1 MSNESLKSLR
11 STVVLSLFGG
21 FLLSGCSMSDVTAWN
36 QKISDA
42 AQSIASGSGASSDS
56 GGMPWMTRASA
67 TGPRQDVQHTYVLP
81 VDVDTAAARL
91 KSHYQFI
98 STDELESLR
107 KRDQYGDWSAGAID
121 EARPE
126 WAAQKGSYY
135 KMGQEWKDN
144 DRLML
149 EVEKSG
155 AGSRLKVTYS
165 SPDSTHLTDAY
176 LRRLMTQLQQVVKG
190 QC

>member
-1 MSNESLKSLR
+1 MSNDSLRFLR
-11 STVVLSLFGG
+11 STAVVCLCGS

-42 AQSIASGSGASSDS
+42 AHSIASGSATSSDS
-56 GGMPWMTRASA
+56 GGMPWMTKAGA
-67 TGPRQDVQHTYVLP
+67 TGPRQDVQHTYKLP

-98 STDELESLR
+98 STDELESLC

-149 EVEKSG
+149 EVVKSG
-155 AGSRLKVTYS
+155 AGSQLKVTYS

-176 LRRLMTQLQQVVKG
+176 LRRLMNQLQQVAKG
-190 QC
+190 RR

>member
-1 MSNESLKSLR
+1 MSNDSLKSLR
-11 STVVLSLFGG
+11 STVAACLFGS
-21 FLLSGCSMSDVTAWN
+21 FLLSGCTTSEMAEWN

-42 AQSIASGSGASSDS
+42 AHSIASGSGTSS
-56 GGMPWMTRASA
+56 GGMPWMTKAGA
-67 TGPRQDVQHTYVLP
+67 TGPRKDVQHTYTLP

-98 STDELESLR
+98 TTDELESLR
-107 KRDQYGDWSAGAID
+107 QRDQYGDWSAGSID

-176 LRRLMTQLQQVVKG
+176 LRRLMTQLQQVAKG
-190 QC
+190 QR

>member
-1 MSNESLKSLR
+1 MSNDSLKSLR

-21 FLLSGCSMSDVTAWN
+21 FLLSGCSMSDVNAWN

-42 AQSIASGSGASSDS
+42 AQSIASGSEASSVS
-56 GGMPWMTRASA
+56 GGMPWMTMAGA
-67 TGPRQDVQHTYVLP
+67 TDPRLDVQHTYVLP

-144 DRLML
+144 DRLVL
-149 EVEKSG
+149 ELEKSG

-165 SPDSTHLTDAY
+165 SPDSAHLTEAY
-176 LRRLMTQLQQVVKG
+176 LRRLMTQLQQVAKG
-190 QC
+190 QR

>member
-1 MSNESLKSLR
+1 MNNDGLKSLR
-11 STVVLSLFGG
+11 SAVAACLFGS

-42 AQSIASGSGASSDS
+42 AHSIASGSGTSSDS
-56 GGMPWMTRASA
+56 GGMPWMTKAGA
-67 TGPRQDVQHTYVLP
+67 NGPRQDVQHTYTLP

-98 STDELESLR
+98 STGELESLR
-107 KRDQYGDWSAGAID
+107 QRDQYGDWSAGAID

-126 WAAQKGSYY
+126 WAAQRGSYY
-135 KMGQEWKDN
+135 KMGQEWKGN
-144 DRLML
+144 DRLVL

-155 AGSRLKVTYS
+155 AGSRLKATYS
-165 SPDSTHLTDAY
+165 SPDSSHLTEAY
-176 LRRLMTQLQQVVKG
+176 LRRLMTQLQQVAKG
-190 QC
+190 QR

>member
-1 MSNESLKSLR
+1 MNNDGLKSLR
-11 STVVLSLFGG
+11 SAVAACLFGS

-42 AQSIASGSGASSDS
+42 AHSIASGSGTSLDS
-56 GGMPWMTRASA
+56 GGMPWMTRAGA
-67 TGPRQDVQHTYVLP
+67 NGPRQDVQHTYTLP

-126 WAAQKGSYY
+126 WDAQRGSYY
-135 KMGQEWKDN
+135 KMGQEWKGN
-144 DRLML
+144 DRLVL

-155 AGSRLKVTYS
+155 AGSRLKATYS
-165 SPDSTHLTDAY
+165 SPDSSHLTDAY
-176 LRRLMTQLQQVVKG
+176 LRRLMTLLQQVAKG
-190 QC
+190 QR